1 MSSIFQQ
8 LGYNYTPSAG
18 EIINFDQKVLD
29 TMNSMPEL
37 LNPWQYEDMR
47 NNDTATSNYLLNPV
61 VTISTSIKNTCISIE
76 GACAGVSNLATVA
89 STANTAHISA
99 NNFILHTN
107 RISGLE
113 PINSDTVLLPHYD
126 TAIGTGKSIMY
137 IIYQSDGIQN
147 NAPIMGSFT
156 SLFIKD
162 DLTVKYNTI
171 SGYPTLIANSI
182 SANTYL
188 DGEGNTVTELVSNLT
203 PTQISTIINNV
214 SDVGNTMSTRR
225 THDENFYT
233 NSSNV
238 LEQYNQ
244 MKKYKSPGSS
254 ETNIINNYIGTTRL
268 KNNLA
273 NTA

>member
-47 NNDTATSNYLLNPV
+47 NNDTATSNYLSNPV

-76 GACAGVSNLATVA
+76 SACAGVNNLATVA
-89 STANTAHISA
+89 STANTAHTSA

-107 RISGLE
+107 RIAGVT
-113 PINSDTVLLPHYD
+113 PIDANTVLLPHYD
-126 TAIGTGKSIMY
+126 TAIGIGKSIMY
-137 IIYQSDGIQN
+137 IVYQSDGVQN

-156 SLFIKD
+156 SLFIKN

-188 DGEGNTVTELVSNLT
+188 DGEGNTVTEMVSNLT
-203 PTQISTIINNV
+203 PTQITTIITNV
-214 SDVGNTMSTRR
+214 GVLGSTMDTRR

-233 NSSNV
+233 NSNDI
-238 LEQYNQ
+238 LDEYNQ
-244 MKKYKSPGSS
+244 MKKYKSPGTS
-254 ETNIINNYIGTTRL
+254 ETNIINDYIGTTRL

-273 NTA
+273 NVA

>member
-18 EIINFDQKVLD
+18 EIIDFDQKVLD

-47 NNDTATSNYLLNPV
+47 NNDTATSNYLSNPV
-61 VTISTSIKNTCISIE
+61 VTISTSIRNTCISIE
-76 GACAGVSNLATVA
+76 SACAGVNNLATVA
-89 STANTAHISA
+89 STANTAHTSA

-107 RISGLE
+107 RISGIT
-113 PINSDTVLLPHYD
+113 PIDANTVLLPHYD

-171 SGYPTLIANSI
+171 SGYPTLITNSI
-182 SANTYL
+182 STNTYL

-203 PTQISTIINNV
+203 NTQISTIISNV
-214 SDVGNTMSTRR
+214 SSISNTMSTRR

-244 MKKYKSPGSS
+244 LKKFKAPGSS
-254 ETNIINNYIGTTRL
+254 ETNIINDYIGTTRL

>member
-8 LGYNYTPSAG
+8 LGYNYSPSAG
-18 EIINFDQKVLD
+18 EIIDFDQKVLD
-29 TMNSMPEL
+29 SMNNMPDL
-37 LNPWQYEDMR
+37 LSPWQYEDMR
-47 NNDTATSNYLLNPV
+47 NEDTAISNYLSNPV
-61 VTISTSIKNTCISIE
+61 VTISTSTRNTCISIE
-76 GACAGVSNLATVA
+76 SACAGVNNLATIA

-113 PINSDTVLLPHYD
+113 PINSDTTLLPHYD
-126 TAIGTGKSIMY
+126 TAISTGKVLMY
-137 IIYQSDGIQN
+137 LVYQSDGVQN

-188 DGEGNTVTELVSNLT
+188 DGGGNTVTELVSNLT
-203 PTQISTIINNV
+203 NTQISTIITNI
-214 SDVGNTMSTRR
+214 SALGNTMTTRR
-225 THDENFYT
+225 THDENFYI
-233 NSSNV
+233 NSGSI
-238 LEQYNQ
+238 LEEYNEL
-244 MKKYKSPGSS
+244 KKFKAPGSS
-254 ETNIINNYIGTTRL
+254 ETNIINDYIGTTRL
-268 KNNLA
+268 KNNLT

>member
-18 EIINFDQKVLD
+18 EIIDFDQKVLD

-47 NNDTATSNYLLNPV
+47 NEDTAISNYLLNPV
-61 VTISTSIKNTCISIE
+61 FTISTSIKNTCISIE
-76 GACAGVSNLATVA
+76 SACAGVNNLSTVA
-89 STANTAHISA
+89 STANTAHTSA

-107 RISGLE
+107 RIAGVT
-113 PINSDTVLLPHYD
+113 PIDANTVLLPHYD

-203 PTQISTIINNV
+203 PTQISTIISNV
-214 SDVGNTMSTRR
+214 SDAGNTMNTRR

-244 MKKYKSPGSS
+244 LKKFKAPGSS
-254 ETNIINNYIGTTRL
+254 ETNIINGYIGTTRL

>member
-8 LGYNYTPSAG
+8 LGYNYSPTSN
-18 EIINFDQKVLD
+18 EILTFDQKVLD

-37 LNPWQYEDMR
+37 LSRWQYEDMR
-47 NNDTATSNYLLNPV
+47 NGDTAITNYLVNPV
-61 VTISTSIKNTCISIE
+61 STITQSIYTISGLISDACGNVADLATIST
-76 GACAGVSNLATVA
+76 
-89 STANTAHISA
+89 TANTTHTSA
-99 NNFILHTN
+99 NNFLYHTN
-107 RISGLE
+107 RIAGIT

-137 IIYQSDGIQN
+137 IVYQSDGVQN

-162 DLTVKYNTI
+162 DLTLKYSVVT
-171 SGYPTLIANSI
+171 GYPSLIAGSI

-188 DGEGNTVTELVSNLT
+188 DGDGNTVTEMVSNLT
-203 PTQISTIINNV
+203 PTQISTIVTNV
-214 SDVGNTMSTRR
+214 GVLGSTMNTRR

-233 NSSNV
+233 NSNNI
-238 LEQYNQ
+238 LAEYNQ
-244 MKKYKSPGSS
+244 MKKFKSPGTS
-254 ETNIINNYIGTTRL
+254 ETNIINDYIGTTRL

-273 NTA
+273 NVA

>member
-18 EIINFDQKVLD
+18 EIIDFDQKVLD

-47 NNDTATSNYLLNPV
+47 NEDTAISNYLLNPV
-61 VTISTSIKNTCISIE
+61 ATIATSIKNTCISIE
-76 GACAGVSNLATVA
+76 SACAGVNNLATVA
-89 STANTAHISA
+89 STANAVHTSA

-137 IIYQSDGIQN
+137 IIYQSDGVQN

-171 SGYPTLIANSI
+171 SDYPSLISNSI
-182 SANTYL
+182 STISYEV
-188 DGEGNTVTELVSNLT
+188 EGNTVTELVSNLT
-203 PTQISTIINNV
+203 PTQISTIISNV
-214 SDVGNTMSTRR
+214 SDVGNTMNTRR

-238 LEQYNQ
+238 LDQYNQ